1 MRKLQREDNQF
12 DTPPLPLRKMDV
24 YQRKELAGGG
34 VRMYV
39 KRNGL

>member
-1 MRKLQREDNQF
+1 MQNLQRKDNQF

-34 VRMYV
+34 VRMSV
-39 KRNGL
+39 KRKSL